1 MMWTGHLLVGESYSL
16 YSVELNK
23 ETWMTMQ
30 KSAWFGE
37 MIRFRI
43 KCLQNCANSMKLVL
57 KYKKKNCF
65 PEASLV
71 TRMRKLPEPDPD

>member
-1 MMWTGHLLVGESYSL
+1 
-16 YSVELNK
+16 
-23 ETWMTMQ
+23 MQ